1 MARPAQSK
9 SILPYVQGLRAAAA
23 FSVAFY
29 HIAHD
34 AIANGTDPDGVIA
47 AAAKFMPWD
56 AGVDIFFVIS
66 GFVIVHA
73 SISLFGTGAKGA
85 STFLHRRLAR
95 IVPLYWIMTLAFLAV
110 LWAGRS
116 AINGAIG
123 GPAYIAASFLF
134 LPWPRPDGLMEPAL
148 GLGWTL
154 NDEMFF
160 YLVFTL
166 FIALPRARAVA
177 GVAILLGLFVLAG
190 RIAGFANPQLAF
202 WSNPIILEFCAG
214 MGLAQLIAAGV
225 RLPVWLRLGLPLL
238 AIAALHLAPDPGT
251 WRAAFW
257 GIPALMLVAAAALAP
272 IPTTL
277 SVPKRMA
284 VRLGDASY
292 ALYLVHPFIMRF
304 LSIFW
309 HKIHAHQE
317 LAGTIYVG
325 VGLAAA
331 QLCALGLNLTLE
343 RRIGALLRRRSGAK
357 DEVVQMPELR
367 PDGLL

>member
-1 MARPAQSK
+1 
-9 SILPYVQGLRAAAA
+9 
-23 FSVAFY
+23 
-29 HIAHD
+29 
-34 AIANGTDPDGVIA
+34 
-47 AAAKFMPWD
+47 
-56 AGVDIFFVIS
+56 
-66 GFVIVHA
+66 
-73 SISLFGTGAKGA
+73 
-85 STFLHRRLAR
+85 
-95 IVPLYWIMTLAFLAV
+95 VPLYWIMTLAFLMV

-116 AINGAIG
+116 AIHGAIG
-123 GPAYIAASFLF
+123 GPAYLAASFLF

-160 YLVFTL
+160 YVVFTL
-166 FIALPRARAVA
+166 FIFLPRARAVA
-177 GVAILLGLFVLAG
+177 GAAILLGLFVLAG
-190 RIAGFANPQLAF
+190 RIVGFSNSQLAF

-214 MGLAQLIAAGV
+214 MGLAQLMASGV
-225 RLPVWLRLGLPLL
+225 RLPGWARVACPLL
-238 AIAALHLAPDPGT
+238 AIAALHFAPDPGI

-257 GIPALMLVAAAALAP
+257 GVPALMLVAAAALAP
-272 IPTTL
+272 IPATL
-277 SVPKRMA
+277 SDAARVA

-292 ALYLVHPFIMRF
+292 ALYLVHPFVMRL
-304 LSIFW
+304 LSVSW

-317 LAGTIYVG
+317 LAGTIYVA

-343 RRIGALLRRRSGAK
+343 RRIGALLRRRSGAR